1 MHADLLSSILEA
13 ISKLVNQQSFNMWF
27 RPISSASKDD
37 ANVYLAIPSEVF
49 RDWINNNYF
58 DVLEESLN
66 EVGLDSYQVRFTI
79 SETKQTETHP
89 EESVSNATYAVK
101 AAAASAPGFAFEAV
115 RTLQAEPVELSL
127 NPKYT
132 IDTFLARPPE
142 QFSLPA
148 SPAVADIPLN
158 T

>member
-13 ISKLVNQQSFNMWF
+13 ISKRVNQQSFNMWF

-37 ANVYLAIPSEVF
+37 ANVYLAVPSEVF

-79 SETKQTETHP
+79 SETKQTGTHRA
-89 EESVSNATYAVK
+89 ESVSNATYAVK
-101 AAAASAPGFAFEAV
+101 AAVAGVPGFALEAV
-115 RTLQAEPVELSL
+115 RTLQAEPVEMPL

-132 IDTFLARPPE
+132 FDTFV
-142 QFSLPA
+142 
-148 SPAVADIPLN
+148 VAPWN
-158 T
+158 EFAHAA